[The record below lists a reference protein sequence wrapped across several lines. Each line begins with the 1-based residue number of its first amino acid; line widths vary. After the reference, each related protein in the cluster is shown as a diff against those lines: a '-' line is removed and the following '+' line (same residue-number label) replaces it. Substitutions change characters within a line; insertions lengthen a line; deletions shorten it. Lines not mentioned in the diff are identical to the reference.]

1 MVNVPHIGLMFRSQY
16 IVSMRYSCA
25 GESGMENTI
34 ITIRIIEDNTAKAVS
49 LVHCGVTLMWYFPT
63 ATIVGVIVKV

>member
-1 MVNVPHIGLMFRSQY
+1 
-16 IVSMRYSCA
+16 
-25 GESGMENTI
+25 MENTI